1 MLIVRAKQQH
11 DLNCPQAHVP
21 LHTRSHAR
29 SNPDLS
35 STPRT
40 AHQCLLFGI
49 KICRARGSQKKKLLS
64 PAVLSPAATNYP
76 PPLENVEKPFEC
88 SRSGPTRT
96 TNGSRPFCYPLRPC
110 DFAKVASV
118 ALFTPPPLLLHQAS
132 SPNHPATTLP
142 ARISIPFCVTGRET
156 VLPYPTE

>member
-1 MLIVRAKQQH
+1 M
-11 DLNCPQAHVP
+11 P
-21 LHTRSHAR
+21 LHTPTHDPAPICYPHQEPRINA
-29 SNPDLS
+29 S
-35 STPRT
+35 SLVLKS
-40 AHQCLLFGI
+40 A
-49 KICRARGSQKKKLLS
+49 ARGVHKKKLLS

-118 ALFTPPPLLLHQAS
+118 ALFTPPPLLLHHAP

-142 ARISIPFCVTGRET
+142 ARISIPFCVAGRET